1 MKKKK
6 KKKTYTKKNTQ
17 KQKTEVFLEHISIYL
32 TENPLANKLLKGS
45 RKKLQEEGFPM
56 FKMLY
61 ATVRKA
67 N

>member
-1 MKKKK
+1 M
-6 KKKTYTKKNTQ
+6 
-17 KQKTEVFLEHISIYL
+17 FLEHISIYL

-61 ATVRKA
+61 SNSKEGQLDVLIDWKE
-67 N
+67 